1 MFMLYMIMNLFILI
15 FSTTLTFYLGYK
27 YGKRVKKWEK
37 NHKIC
42 DTKRNNIEN
51 ITKCNLN

>member
-1 MFMLYMIMNLFILI
+1 MVMLYMIMNLFILI
-15 FSTTLTFYLGYK
+15 FSSTLTFYLGYR

-42 DTKRNNIEN
+42 NVKRNNKEN
-51 ITKCNLN
+51 IIKSNLN

>member
-1 MFMLYMIMNLFILI
+1 MVYMLMNLFILF
-15 FSTTLTFYLGYK
+15 FSTTLTFYLGYR

-42 DTKRNNIEN
+42 NVKRNNKEN
-51 ITKCNLN
+51 IIKSNLN

>member
-1 MFMLYMIMNLFILI
+1 MVYMIMNLFILF
-15 FSTTLTFYLGYK
+15 FSTTLAFYLGYR

-42 DTKRNNIEN
+42 DIKRNIIEN
-51 ITKCNLN
+51 ITKSNLN

>member
-15 FSTTLTFYLGYK
+15 FFSTLTFYLGYR

-42 DTKRNNIEN
+42 DVKRNIVEN

>member
-1 MFMLYMIMNLFILI
+1 MVMLYMIINLFILF
-15 FSTTLTFYLGYK
+15 FSSTLTFYLGYR

-51 ITKCNLN
+51 IIKSNLN